1 MAQVSR
7 IAPYYGCSQ
16 IKIERL
22 LESDWYIA
30 TIRND
35 CHKFRQCPLSTGQ
48 WTMTK
53 LGQCPGLLHML
64 QNPIMYDTWWGVPA
78 TFSVLE
84 ASEVK
89 FPILEGFV
97 LPTSQVGRGTC
108 PVMAKCILIP
118 HKCKQIWAIK
128 ALLVYLYRRKNLT
141 DLQPQPLPPHC
152 PMDSVHPQDLLNR
165 RVRRQVSDRVCLW
178 SGQGNCGKI
187 GLVERLTLV
196 PSEAKN

>member
-1 MAQVSR
+1 MWASCFF
-7 IAPYYGCSQ
+7 AMLWSQ
-16 IKIERL
+16 IMLCCCGMNSLQRAVTSFVQAFSTCCRIQFCM
-22 LESDWYIA
+22 
-30 TIRND
+30 IRGGM
-35 CHKFRQCPLSTGQ
+35 K
-48 WTMTK
+48 
-53 LGQCPGLLHML
+53 
-64 QNPIMYDTWWGVPA
+64 A

-89 FPILEGFV
+89 LPTLEGFV

-128 ALLVYLYRRKNLT
+128 ALLVYLFRRKNLT

-187 GLVERLTLV
+187 GLAEHCQTHLSVH
-196 PSEAKN
+196 PGSW

>member
-16 IKIERL
+16 IKIERM

-84 ASEVK
+84 SFEVE
-89 FPILEGFV
+89 FPALEGFD
-97 LPTSQVGRGTC
+97 LPTDIHVRQ
-108 PVMAKCILIP
+108 
-118 HKCKQIWAIK
+118 
-128 ALLVYLYRRKNLT
+128 LT
-141 DLQPQPLPPHC
+141 
-152 PMDSVHPQDLLNR
+152 
-165 RVRRQVSDRVCLW
+165 
-178 SGQGNCGKI
+178 
-187 GLVERLTLV
+187 RLGDT
-196 PSEAKN
+196 